1 MTFNKNRTPR
11 VRHGGPEGYGASDPR
26 GTICKANVSWH
37 KKSLREVSYESPKNL
52 ANTNEE
58 LCQGDVLG
66 FDFFLKEQ
74 AGAFAKFGGRFA
86 GEVLAGFA

>member
-1 MTFNKNRTPR
+1 MRFVGQTSIGIKSSFERNYRISQNLTKKD
-11 VRHGGPEGYGASDPR
+11 EGLG
-26 GTICKANVSWH
+26 
-37 KKSLREVSYESPKNL
+37 
-52 ANTNEE
+52 
-58 LCQGDVLG
+58 QGDVLG